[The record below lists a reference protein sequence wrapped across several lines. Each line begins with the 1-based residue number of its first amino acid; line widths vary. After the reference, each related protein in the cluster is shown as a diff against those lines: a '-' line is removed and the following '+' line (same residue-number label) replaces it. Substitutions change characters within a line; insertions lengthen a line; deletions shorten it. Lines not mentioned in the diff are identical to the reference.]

1 MGLKTR
7 SLSQIKEILCGSSR
21 GKMSCSI
28 HLKIGRNVCP
38 DKISDEY
45 VGHFGTK
52 NNSLGQIKD
61 VPCGRSRGNL
71 SFSIDLKIGPN
82 ICLGET
88 LDMFEFV
95 SPGVI
100 NQVTS
105 QIEKKKKKPC
115 GRWRGHIFC
124 LIDLE
129 IAQNVCLDEISN
141 EFEFQSPGVIK

>member
-1 MGLKTR
+1 M
-7 SLSQIKEILCGSSR
+7 SS
-21 GKMSCSI
+21 
-28 HLKIGRNVCP
+28 N
-38 DKISDEY
+38 

-52 NNSLGQIKD
+52 NNSLDQIKD
-61 VPCGRSRGNL
+61 IPCGRSRGNL
-71 SFSIDLKIGPN
+71 SFSIDLNIGPN

-95 SPGVI
+95 SPGVV

-105 QIEKKKKKPC
+105 QIEKKIPC